1 MKLHRI
7 YAIVL
12 AAVAAI
18 TTGCE
23 RDLEFKSDENVPE
36 NIALSVVADP
46 DTTFEVMAAR
56 TYLFSRLNGN
66 YNPNEVFEKASSLRF
81 GHVYFSVNGGSQTEM
96 VYDETTHRF
105 RSDYHPKTGDR
116 IDVTASAPDLPTVS
130 GFTTVPSKPKIE
142 ILEVKTTKLPNDPFS
157 SYSYQYSNK
166 AEIRLRI
173 TDPAESGNY
182 YRLIVQSYDK
192 TTLFDGKNPSFYNN
206 VYYST
211 DDMFKD
217 TDIYAERGE
226 WAQYFSDVFSD
237 HKFNGK
243 THEFTVITKIAANK
257 LEDARL
263 TIDLQSITR
272 EMYFY
277 LKSLMVYAVTPQD
290 EYTEAIQIY
299 SNVNE
304 GWGIVGAANTDHH
317 IIDF

>member
-1 MKLHRI
+1 
-7 YAIVL
+7 
-12 AAVAAI
+12 
-18 TTGCE
+18 
-23 RDLEFKSDENVPE
+23 
-36 NIALSVVADP
+36 
-46 DTTFEVMAAR
+46 
-56 TYLFSRLNGN
+56 
-66 YNPNEVFEKASSLRF
+66 
-81 GHVYFSVNGGSQTEM
+81 
-96 VYDETTHRF
+96 
-105 RSDYHPKTGDR
+105 
-116 IDVTASAPDLPTVS
+116 
-130 GFTTVPSKPKIE
+130 
-142 ILEVKTTKLPNDPFS
+142 
-157 SYSYQYSNK
+157 
-166 AEIRLRI
+166 
-173 TDPAESGNY
+173 
-182 YRLIVQSYDK
+182 
-192 TTLFDGKNPSFYNN
+192 
-206 VYYST
+206 
-211 DDMFKD
+211 MFKD

>member
-7 YAIVL
+7 YAIAL
-12 AAVAAI
+12 AAVAVI

-46 DTTFEVMAAR
+46 DTTLEVMAAR
-56 TYLFSRLNGN
+56 TYLFSRINGN
-66 YNPNEVFEKASSLRF
+66 YDPNEVFEKASSLRL
-81 GHVYFSVNGGSQTEM
+81 GHVYFSVNGGTQTEM
-96 VYDETTHRF
+96 AYDETKHRF
-105 RSDYHPKTGDR
+105 LSDYRPKAGDR
-116 IDVTASAPDLPTVS
+116 IEVTASAPDLPTVS
-130 GFTTVPSKPKIE
+130 GTTTVPQKPTIE
-142 ILEVKTTKLPNDPFS
+142 ILDIKTTKLPYDPAS
-157 SYSYQYSNK
+157 SSSFQYTNK

-173 TDPAESGNY
+173 TDPAESGNF

-192 TTLFDGKNPSFYNN
+192 TTLYDGKNPSFYNN

-211 DDMFKD
+211 DDIFKD

-237 HKFNGK
+237 VKFNGN
-243 THEFTVITKIAANK
+243 TREFTITTKIAANK

-277 LKSLMVYAVTPQD
+277 LKSLMVYTVTPQD

-304 GWGIVGAANTDHH
+304 GWGIVGAANSDHH

>member
-7 YAIVL
+7 YAIAL
-12 AAVAAI
+12 AAVAVI

-46 DTTFEVMAAR
+46 DTTLEVMAAR
-56 TYLFSRLNGN
+56 TYLFSRVNGD
-66 YNPNEVFEKASSLRF
+66 YDPNEVFEKASSLRF
-81 GHVYFSVNGGSQTEM
+81 GHVYFSVNGGTQTEM
-96 VYDETTHRF
+96 TYDGTKHRF
-105 RSDYHPKTGDR
+105 LSDYRPKAGDR
-116 IDVTASAPDLPTVS
+116 IEVTASAPDLPTVS
-130 GFTTVPSKPKIE
+130 GTTTVPQKPTIE
-142 ILEVKTTKLPNDPFS
+142 ILDIKTTKLPFDPAS
-157 SYSYQYSNK
+157 SSFYQYTNK
-166 AEIRLRI
+166 ADIRLRI
-173 TDPAESGNY
+173 TDPTESGNY

-192 TTLFDGKNPSFYNN
+192 TSLLDGNNPSFYNN

-211 DDMFKD
+211 DEIFKD

-237 HKFNGK
+237 QKFNGT
-243 THEFTVITKIAANK
+243 THEFTITTKIAANK

-304 GWGIVGAANTDHH
+304 GWGIVGAANSDHH